1 MTELDLILDALGRLR
16 PGGTPAVLA
25 TLMKVAGSAYRGPGA
40 RMAVLPD
47 GTTVGAISGGC
58 LEKDVVAH
66 AERVRQ
72 SGQPLAVSY
81 DLTTDDDMPWGLNM
95 GCAAKLD
102 VFLEP
107 VPTGRAPEHLVFV
120 LDQVARRE
128 PAVVATLFR
137 APAGVPARVGARLL
151 VRGDGHVTG
160 DVGGGDLGGSVK
172 TDALRVLREERSD
185 AVAYRLPEGEAEVLI
200 EYVPCPIALVICG
213 AGNDAG
219 PLAELGARLGWQ
231 VRAVGKD
238 DPLGPLDE
246 RTAAVIMTHNY
257 ARDLELLGR
266 LLPSE
271 ARFVGLL
278 GPRARTERLLAD
290 LAARGATPNT
300 VELLRLHAPVGLD
313 IGAETPEEIALAIA
327 AEIRAT
333 LAGRSGG
340 RLSDRKGPIH
350 DRR

>member
-1 MTELDLILDALGRLR
+1 VTELRDIAAAIARATA
-16 PGGTPAVLA
+16 GGTAVLA

-47 GTTVGAISGGC
+47 GATVGAISGGC
-58 LEKDVVAH
+58 LEKDVAAH

-107 VPTGRAPEHLVFV
+107 VPAGRAPEHLAFV
-120 LDQVARRE
+120 LEQLALRE

-137 APAGVPARVGARLL
+137 SPAGDAARAGARLR
-151 VRGDGHVTG
+151 VRSDGHMIG
-160 DVGGGDLGGSVK
+160 EIGGGDLGGSVR

-185 AVAYRLPEGEAEVLI
+185 AVTYRLPEGEAEVLV
-200 EYVPCPIALVICG
+200 EYFACPMALVACG
-213 AGNDAG
+213 GGTDTA
-219 PLAELGARLGWQ
+219 PLAALGAQLGWQ
-231 VRAVGKD
+231 VRTVGKD
-238 DPLGPLDE
+238 DPLGALDE

-257 ARDLELLGR
+257 ARDLELLAQ
-266 LLPSE
+266 LLPSR
-271 ARFVGLL
+271 ARFVGVL
-278 GPRARTERLLAD
+278 GPRARTDRLLAD
-290 LAARGATPNT
+290 LAARGDAPDA
-300 VELLRLHAPVGLD
+300 VQLLRLHGPVGLD

-333 LAGRSGG
+333 LAGRAGG
-340 RLSDRKGPIH
+340 RLRDRKGPIH